1 MPAPLSI
8 IIPTLNA
15 EAELPLCLE
24 SLMPGLEAGLIREVI
39 VADGGSEDAT
49 AKIAGAMGANLVTGA
64 RGRGAQLS
72 AGAAAARGDWLLFL
86 HADTALSRDWAE
98 RTSDH
103 IMTKPDHAAFFELRY
118 RSDARAARTLEK
130 RANRRARML
139 GLPYGDQGLL
149 ISRKLYDEVGG
160 FLDVPL
166 MEDVMIVRAIGKQR
180 LTELNAEARTSAA
193 KYERDGWGKR
203 SWRNAFLLIRFL
215 LGAKPEDLAKRY
227 T

>member
-64 RGRGAQLS
+64 RGRGAQLA
-72 AGAAAARGDWLLFL
+72 AGAGAARGDWLLFL
-86 HADTALSRDWAE
+86 HADTAFSRDWAE

-103 IMTKPDHAAFFELRY
+103 IMTKPDQAAFFELRY